1 MVALKRFGSVIRNV
15 IASRAVKGKDDNR
28 GPIGFRAGKAAPE
41 ATSRSSPIAVG
52 VELIQDLSAISSPIE
67 GFLRRHRHR
76 IKTLLSDGT
85 RTDTYVADYI
95 DRAGDFRDAVAIA
108 IFARQKTPGET
119 LILLRRQVR
128 YAAWI
133 STGAPLVTEVPA
145 GVLELPETPE
155 ECAQR
160 EVYEETGI
168 EVGLDK
174 VRQLGR
180 PFYIL
185 PGTITERL
193 FAASAEVSS
202 EAIRAA
208 AGTQP
213 MGDGSPFEEG
223 AELVVLTL
231 ADALSAIAGKRSGAT
246 PDIMDSKT
254 ELLLRR
260 LKDALS
266 EGTV

>member
-1 MVALKRFGSVIRNV
+1 M
-15 IASRAVKGKDDNR
+15 KGKDDKS
-28 GPIGFRAGKAAPE
+28 GHPL
-41 ATSRSSPIAVG
+41 PIAVG
-52 VELIQDLSAISSPIE
+52 VELIQDLSALSSPVE

-108 IFARQKTPGET
+108 VFARQRSIGET

-133 STGAPLVTEVPA
+133 STGAPLVCEVPA

-168 EVGLDK
+168 EIGLDK

-180 PFYIL
+180 PFFIL

-193 FAASAEVSS
+193 YSACAEVP
-202 EAIRAA
+202 EKALRAA

-213 MGDGSPFEEG
+213 LGDGSPFEEG

-231 ADALSAIAGKRSGAT
+231 EQALQSIAGKRHGAT

-254 ELLLRR
+254 EILLRR

-266 EGTV
+266 DGSLS